1 MPDDASALVA
11 ARRRDRGTHSLGHR
25 EVLVRLRDAHDQALG
40 RVIERREVA
49 VELSK
54 TLHIKQ
60 TIKQQVQL
68 RDRLAGHNH
77 VVGVYRAAVLIY
89 IPRRK
94 VVPRSKRR
102 TVLRAEVIRRNH
114 NIGKAEG
121 HAEFLDVGLQ
131 LVVGALDGGTRA
143 RLLQLNK
150 RQRHA
155 VDVTDHIKA
164 TLSIQVRNGDLV
176 ERQIVVHVRMRGQEA
191 DGWVLNVALVV
202 DVLDTAVA
210 FHQNLVNAPVLRNRG
225 L

>member
-1 MPDDASALVA
+1 M
-11 ARRRDRGTHSLGHR
+11 
-25 EVLVRLRDAHDQALG
+25 
-40 RVIERREVA
+40 
-49 VELSK
+49 SK

-77 VVGVYRAAVLIY
+77 VVGVYRAAVLIH

-94 VVPRSKRR
+94 VVPRSERR
-102 TVLRAEVIRRNH
+102 AVLRAEVIRRNH

-131 LVVGALDGGTRA
+131 LVVGALDGGIRA

-155 VDVTDHIKA
+155 VDVADHIEA
-164 TLSIQVRNGDLV
+164 TFAVQVRNGDLV